1 MDFDEFDDLV
11 NLSIESSM
19 LKNERVEQIFT
30 VSDFI
35 GVSNQVFEQTFASV
49 LIEGEIS
56 SFKVNQKK
64 FVFFDLKD
72 EKSSLGCFMTLWQM
86 RFPLED
92 GMKVVVKAQPKL
104 TNWGKFSLTVQQ
116 ITPKGE
122 GSLKRSFELLKKKL
136 TDEGLFNEDK
146 KRRLPSQP
154 GNIGVISSTQAAG
167 YADFIKILDERWGGM
182 KVRVAHTQVQGL
194 AAPNQII
201 RALKYFNQT
210 EDLPEVIVIIRG
222 GGSADDLAAFNDEAL
237 VRAIASSRVPI
248 LTGIGHETDES
259 LADLAADIAASTP
272 SNAAQI
278 LVPDK
283 KSEFKAINS
292 RIIRS
297 GQAILRDIQLKEQA
311 ELQKISQIKD
321 LILQKITRQT
331 EDLVSKVRMIN
342 SYNPEIVLKRG
353 YAIINGEIELGKIIN
368 IETRDN
374 IISAEVKDV
383 RKK

>member
-64 FVFFDLKD
+64 FVFFNLKD

-92 GMKVVVKAQPKL
+92 GMRVVVKAQPKL

-194 AAPNQII
+194 AAPDQII

>member
-194 AAPNQII
+194 AAPDQIV

>member
-194 AAPNQII
+194 AAPDQII

-237 VRAIASSRVPI
+237 VRTIASSRVPI

>member
-92 GMKVVVKAQPKL
+92 GMRVVVKAQPKL

-122 GSLKRSFELLKKKL
+122 GSLKRSFELLKKKCNVKV
-136 TDEGLFNEDK
+136 T
-146 KRRLPSQP
+146 
-154 GNIGVISSTQAAG
+154 IS
-167 YADFIKILDERWGGM
+167 K
-182 KVRVAHTQVQGL
+182 
-194 AAPNQII
+194 
-201 RALKYFNQT
+201 
-210 EDLPEVIVIIRG
+210 
-222 GGSADDLAAFNDEAL
+222 
-237 VRAIASSRVPI
+237 
-248 LTGIGHETDES
+248 
-259 LADLAADIAASTP
+259 
-272 SNAAQI
+272 
-278 LVPDK
+278 
-283 KSEFKAINS
+283 
-292 RIIRS
+292 
-297 GQAILRDIQLKEQA
+297 
-311 ELQKISQIKD
+311 
-321 LILQKITRQT
+321 
-331 EDLVSKVRMIN
+331 
-342 SYNPEIVLKRG
+342 
-353 YAIINGEIELGKIIN
+353 
-368 IETRDN
+368 
-374 IISAEVKDV
+374 
-383 RKK
+383 

>member
-136 TDEGLFNEDK
+136 TDEGLFNEVY

-194 AAPNQII
+194 AAPDQII

>member
-194 AAPNQII
+194 AAPDQII

>member
-92 GMKVVVKAQPKL
+92 GMRVVVKAQPKL

-194 AAPNQII
+194 AAPDQII

-259 LADLAADIAASTP
+259 LADLTADIAASTP

>member
-1 MDFDEFDDLV
+1 
-11 NLSIESSM
+11 
-19 LKNERVEQIFT
+19 
-30 VSDFI
+30 
-35 GVSNQVFEQTFASV
+35 
-49 LIEGEIS
+49 
-56 SFKVNQKK
+56 
-64 FVFFDLKD
+64 
-72 EKSSLGCFMTLWQM
+72 
-86 RFPLED
+86 
-92 GMKVVVKAQPKL
+92 
-104 TNWGKFSLTVQQ
+104 
-116 ITPKGE
+116 
-122 GSLKRSFELLKKKL
+122 
-136 TDEGLFNEDK
+136 
-146 KRRLPSQP
+146 
-154 GNIGVISSTQAAG
+154 
-167 YADFIKILDERWGGM
+167 M

-194 AAPNQII
+194 AAPDQII

>member
-104 TNWGKFSLTVQQ
+104 TNWGKISLTVQQ

-194 AAPNQII
+194 AAPDQII

>member
-194 AAPNQII
+194 AAPDQII

-237 VRAIASSRVPI
+237 VRAIASSRVPL

>member
-72 EKSSLGCFMTLWQM
+72 EKSSLGCFMTLWLM

-194 AAPNQII
+194 AAPDQII

-222 GGSADDLAAFNDEAL
+222 CGSADDLAAFNDEAL

>member
-92 GMKVVVKAQPKL
+92 GMRVVVKAQPKL

-194 AAPNQII
+194 AAPDQII

>member
-92 GMKVVVKAQPKL
+92 GMRVVVKAQPKL

-194 AAPNQII
+194 AAPDQII

-237 VRAIASSRVPI
+237 VRTIASSRVPI

>member
-56 SFKVNQKK
+56 SFKVKQKK

-92 GMKVVVKAQPKL
+92 GMRVVVKAQPKL

-194 AAPNQII
+194 AAPDQII